1 MKDYSNLA
9 KVIIENVGGK
19 ENIVNLKHC
28 VTRLRFQL
36 KDESLAKTDVL
47 KNTKG
52 VVTVVQAGGQY
63 QVVIGNAVAD
73 VFKEVCSQAG
83 IEDIQSAQNEEEKLT
98 GFKWFV
104 DFIFSITGPT
114 LMLLSASGILKGIL
128 TIFTMT
134 GIMTSDSGIYILF
147 SAVADTIYY
156 FLPLFIGYCTAKKI
170 GVSPFLGMLIG
181 GILCYP
187 TINGV
192 DLDLLGFTVN
202 NTYTSTFLPT
212 ILVVCL
218 AKPVESFLNKIIP
231 QVLKSLFVPLLVM
244 VVVVP
249 IGFAFIG
256 PVANYLSE
264 QMSVLINTLYN
275 LNSTIA
281 GIFIGVIW
289 QILVV
294 IGLHGTI
301 GMISI
306 VNLLQGNPDPILAIS
321 SITMFAQVAAVMG
334 IYLKTKNKK
343 VKMDC
348 LPAAISGV
356 LGTTEPAIYGITL
369 PRIKVFAVSCIGA
382 GITGLFCGFFK
393 IYKYA
398 LGGGIFAVPGLL
410 NPDNP
415 QIFPILLAIVS
426 GTVVSFILTTIVYKD
441 SDYEKNEQKEN
452 ESQKQEKSI
461 VSKEIVK
468 APLEGEI
475 IDLSNVQDAAF
486 AGKDLGDGIAIIP
499 HSGKVVAPFNGTV
512 MALFPTN
519 HAIGLVSDNGCQVL
533 IHVGLDTVQL
543 EGKYFKAHVKK
554 GDRVKTGDVL
564 VTFDL
569 EAISKEGYCLETPVI
584 ITNTADYLD
593 IIPIKEK
600 YCHLEEDILTVVI

>member
-1 MKDYSNLA
+1 MKDYKNLA
-9 KVIIENVGGK
+9 KTIIENVGGK
-19 ENIVNLKHC
+19 GNIVNLKHC

-36 KDESLAKTDVL
+36 KDESLAKTEVL
-47 KNTKG
+47 KNTTG

-63 QVVIGNAVAD
+63 QVVIGSAVAD
-73 VFKEVCSQAG
+73 VFKEVCLQAG
-83 IEDIQSAQNEEEKLT
+83 IEDIQSAQNDEEKLT

-114 LMLLSASGILKGIL
+114 LMLLSASGILKGLL
-128 TIFTMT
+128 TICTMT
-134 GIMTSDSGIYILF
+134 GIMSSDAGIYTLF
-147 SAVADTIYY
+147 SAVSDAIYY

-192 DLDLLGFTVN
+192 DLDLLGYTVN
-202 NTYTSTFLPT
+202 ATYTSTFLPT
-212 ILVVCL
+212 ILIVCL
-218 AKPVESFLNKIIP
+218 AKPIESFLNRVIP
-231 QVLKSLFVPLLVM
+231 QVLKSLFVPLIVM
-244 VVVVP
+244 IVVVP

-256 PVANYLSE
+256 PVTNYLSA
-264 QMSVLINTLYN
+264 QLSVLINNLYN
-275 LNSTIA
+275 LNSAIA
-281 GIFIGVIW
+281 GAFIGIIW

-343 VKMDC
+343 VKLDC
-348 LPAAISGV
+348 LPAAISGI
-356 LGTTEPAIYGITL
+356 LGTTEPAIYGVTL
-369 PRIKVFAVSCIGA
+369 PRIKIFVISCIGA
-382 GITGLFCGFFK
+382 CVTGLFCGIFK

-410 NPDNP
+410 NPENP

-426 GTVVSFILTTIVYKD
+426 GTVVSFILTMIVYKD
-441 SDYEKNEQKEN
+441 SDYEDKKQEEV
-452 ESQKQEKSI
+452 ESQEKKMI
-461 VSKEIVK
+461 SKEIIK

-475 IDLSNVQDAAF
+475 IDLSKVHDAAF

-499 HSGKVVAPFNGTV
+499 NLGKVVAPFDGTIV
-512 MALFPTN
+512 ALFPTN

-543 EGKYFKAHVKK
+543 EGKYFKAHVQK
-554 GDRVKTGDVL
+554 GQQVKAGDIL
-564 VTFDL
+564 LTFD
-569 EAISKEGYCLETPVI
+569 IDKITSKGYCLETPVI
-584 ITNTADYLD
+584 ITNTNDYLD
-593 IIPIKEK
+593 IIAIKENK
-600 YCHLEEDILTVVI
+600 CSLADDILTVII

>member
-1 MKDYSNLA
+1 MKDFKNLA
-9 KVIIENVGGK
+9 KTIIENVGGK
-19 ENIVNLKHC
+19 DNIVNLKHC

-36 KDESLAKTDVL
+36 KDESLAKTEVL
-47 KNTKG
+47 KSTNG

-63 QVVIGNAVAD
+63 QVVIGSAVAD
-73 VFKEVCSQAG
+73 VFKEICLQAG
-83 IEDIQSAQNEEEKLT
+83 IEDIQSAQKEEEKLT

-114 LMLLSASGILKGIL
+114 LMLLSASGILKGLL
-128 TIFTMT
+128 TICTMT
-134 GIMTSDSGIYILF
+134 GIMTSEDGIYTLF
-147 SAVADTIYY
+147 SAVGDAIYY

-192 DLDLLGFTVN
+192 DLDLLGYTVN
-202 NTYTSTFLPT
+202 ATYTSTFLPT
-212 ILVVCL
+212 ILIVCL
-218 AKPVESFLNKIIP
+218 AKPIERFLNKVIP
-231 QVLKSLFVPLLVM
+231 QVLKSLFVPLIVM
-244 VVVVP
+244 IVVVP

-256 PVANYLSE
+256 PVTNYLSA
-264 QMSVLINTLYN
+264 QLSVLINYIYN
-275 LNSTIA
+275 LNSAIA
-281 GIFIGVIW
+281 GAFIGVIW

-348 LPAAISGV
+348 LPAAISGI
-356 LGTTEPAIYGITL
+356 LGTTEPAIYGVTL
-369 PRIKVFAVSCIGA
+369 PRIKVFVISCIGA
-382 GITGLFCGFFK
+382 CVTGLFCGIFK

-410 NPDNP
+410 NPEDP
-415 QIFPILLAIVS
+415 KIFPILLAIVS
-426 GTVVSFILTTIVYKD
+426 GTVVSFILTMIVYKD
-441 SDYEKNEQKEN
+441 SDYEDKVQEEVTD
-452 ESQKQEKSI
+452 QEKNI
-461 VSKEIVK
+461 ISKETIK

-475 IDLSNVQDAAF
+475 IDLSQVHDAAF
-486 AGKDLGDGIAIIP
+486 AGKALGDGIAIIP
-499 HSGKVVAPFNGTV
+499 RSGKVVAPFDGTI
-512 MALFPTN
+512 MALFPTK
-519 HAIGLVSDNGCQVL
+519 HAIGLVSDNGCQIL

-543 EGKYFKAHVKK
+543 EGKYFEAHVQK
-554 GDRVKTGDVL
+554 GQHVKTGDVL
-564 VTFDL
+564 LTFDMDK
-569 EAISKEGYCLETPVI
+569 ISSKGYYLETPVI
-584 ITNTADYLD
+584 ITNANDYID
-593 IIPIKEK
+593 IFTVKENQ
-600 YCHLEEDILTVVI
+600 CNLTDDILTVII

>member
-1 MKDYSNLA
+1 MKDYKNLA
-9 KVIIENVGGK
+9 KTIIENVGGK
-19 ENIVNLKHC
+19 GNIVNLKHC

-36 KDESLAKTDVL
+36 KDESLAKTEVL
-47 KNTKG
+47 KNTTG

-63 QVVIGNAVAD
+63 QVVIGSAVAD
-73 VFKEVCSQAG
+73 VFKEVCLQAG
-83 IEDIQSAQNEEEKLT
+83 IEDIQSAQNDEEKLT

-114 LMLLSASGILKGIL
+114 LMLLSASGILKGLL
-128 TIFTMT
+128 TICTMT
-134 GIMTSDSGIYILF
+134 GIMSSDAGIYTLF
-147 SAVADTIYY
+147 SAVSDAIYY

-192 DLDLLGFTVN
+192 DLDLLGYTVN
-202 NTYTSTFLPT
+202 ATYTSTFLPT
-212 ILVVCL
+212 ILIVCL
-218 AKPVESFLNKIIP
+218 AKPIESFLNRVIP
-231 QVLKSLFVPLLVM
+231 QVLKSLFVPLIVM
-244 VVVVP
+244 IVVVP

-256 PVANYLSE
+256 PVTNYLSA
-264 QMSVLINTLYN
+264 QLSVLINNLYN
-275 LNSTIA
+275 LNSAIA
-281 GIFIGVIW
+281 GAFIGIIW

-343 VKMDC
+343 VKLDC
-348 LPAAISGV
+348 LPAAISGI
-356 LGTTEPAIYGITL
+356 LGTTEPAIYGVTL
-369 PRIKVFAVSCIGA
+369 PRIKIFVISCIGA
-382 GITGLFCGFFK
+382 CVTGLFCGIFK

-410 NPDNP
+410 NPENP

-426 GTVVSFILTTIVYKD
+426 GTVVSFILTMIVYKD
-441 SDYEKNEQKEN
+441 SDYEDKKQEEV
-452 ESQKQEKSI
+452 ESQEKKMI
-461 VSKEIVK
+461 SKEIIK

-475 IDLSNVQDAAF
+475 IDLSKVHDAAF

-499 HSGKVVAPFNGTV
+499 NLGKVVAPFDGTIV
-512 MALFPTN
+512 ALFPTN

-543 EGKYFKAHVKK
+543 EGKYFKAHVQK
-554 GDRVKTGDVL
+554 GQQVKAGDIL
-564 VTFDL
+564 LTFD
-569 EAISKEGYCLETPVI
+569 IDKITSKGYCLETPVI
-584 ITNTADYLD
+584 ITNTNDYLD
-593 IIPIKEK
+593 IIAIKENK
-600 YCHLEEDILTVVI
+600 CSLTDDILTVII

>member
-1 MKDYSNLA
+1 MKDYKNLA
-9 KVIIENVGGK
+9 KTIIENVGSKG
-19 ENIVNLKHC
+19 NIVNLKHC

-36 KDESLAKTDVL
+36 KDESLAKTEVL
-47 KNTKG
+47 KNTTG

-63 QVVIGNAVAD
+63 QVVIGSAVAD
-73 VFKEVCSQAG
+73 VFKEVCLQAG
-83 IEDIQSAQNEEEKLT
+83 IEDIQSAQNDEEKLT

-114 LMLLSASGILKGIL
+114 LMLLSASGILKGLL
-128 TIFTMT
+128 TICTMT
-134 GIMTSDSGIYILF
+134 GIMSSDAGIYTLF
-147 SAVADTIYY
+147 SAVSDAIYY

-192 DLDLLGFTVN
+192 DLDLLGYTVN
-202 NTYTSTFLPT
+202 ATYTSTFLPT
-212 ILVVCL
+212 ILIVCL
-218 AKPVESFLNKIIP
+218 AKPIESFLNRVIP
-231 QVLKSLFVPLLVM
+231 QVLKSLFVPLIVM
-244 VVVVP
+244 IVVVP

-256 PVANYLSE
+256 PVTNYLSA
-264 QMSVLINTLYN
+264 QLSVLINNLYN
-275 LNSTIA
+275 LNSAIA
-281 GIFIGVIW
+281 GAFIGIIW

-343 VKMDC
+343 VKLDC
-348 LPAAISGV
+348 LPAAISGI
-356 LGTTEPAIYGITL
+356 LGTTEPAIYGVTL
-369 PRIKVFAVSCIGA
+369 PRIKIFVISCIGA
-382 GITGLFCGFFK
+382 CVTGLFCGIFK

-410 NPDNP
+410 NPENP

-426 GTVVSFILTTIVYKD
+426 GTVVSFILTMIVYKD
-441 SDYEKNEQKEN
+441 SDYEDKKQEEV
-452 ESQKQEKSI
+452 ESQEKKMI
-461 VSKEIVK
+461 SKEIIK

-475 IDLSNVQDAAF
+475 IDLSKVHDAAF

-499 HSGKVVAPFNGTV
+499 NLGKVVAPFDGTIV
-512 MALFPTN
+512 ALFPTN

-543 EGKYFKAHVKK
+543 EGKYFKAHVQK
-554 GDRVKTGDVL
+554 GQQVKAGDIL
-564 VTFDL
+564 LTFD
-569 EAISKEGYCLETPVI
+569 IDKITSKGYCLETPVI
-584 ITNTADYLD
+584 ITNTNDYLD
-593 IIPIKEK
+593 IIAIKENK
-600 YCHLEEDILTVVI
+600 CSLTDDILTVII

>member
-1 MKDYSNLA
+1 MKDYKNLA
-9 KVIIENVGGK
+9 KTIIENVGGK
-19 ENIVNLKHC
+19 GNIVNLKHC

-36 KDESLAKTDVL
+36 KDESLAKTEVL
-47 KNTKG
+47 KNTTG

-63 QVVIGNAVAD
+63 QVVIGSAVAD
-73 VFKEVCSQAG
+73 VFKEVCLQAG
-83 IEDIQSAQNEEEKLT
+83 IEDIQSAQNDEEKLT

-114 LMLLSASGILKGIL
+114 LMLLSASGILKGLL
-128 TIFTMT
+128 TICTMT
-134 GIMTSDSGIYILF
+134 GIMSSDAGIYTLF
-147 SAVADTIYY
+147 SAVSDAIYY

-192 DLDLLGFTVN
+192 DLDLLGYTVN
-202 NTYTSTFLPT
+202 ATYTSTFLPT
-212 ILVVCL
+212 ILIVCL
-218 AKPVESFLNKIIP
+218 AKPIESFLNRVIP
-231 QVLKSLFVPLLVM
+231 QVLKSLFVPLIVM
-244 VVVVP
+244 IVVVP

-256 PVANYLSE
+256 PVTNYLSA
-264 QMSVLINTLYN
+264 QLSVLINNLYN
-275 LNSTIA
+275 LNSAIA
-281 GIFIGVIW
+281 GAFIGIIW

-343 VKMDC
+343 VKLDC
-348 LPAAISGV
+348 LPAAISGI
-356 LGTTEPAIYGITL
+356 LGTTEPAIYGVSL
-369 PRIKVFAVSCIGA
+369 PRIKIFVISCIGA
-382 GITGLFCGFFK
+382 CVTGLFCGIFK

-410 NPDNP
+410 NPENP

-426 GTVVSFILTTIVYKD
+426 GTVVSFILTMIVYKD
-441 SDYEKNEQKEN
+441 SDYEDKKQEEV
-452 ESQKQEKSI
+452 ESQEKKMI
-461 VSKEIVK
+461 SKEIIK

-475 IDLSNVQDAAF
+475 IDLSKVHDAAF

-499 HSGKVVAPFNGTV
+499 NLGKVVAPFDGTIV
-512 MALFPTN
+512 ALFPTN

-543 EGKYFKAHVKK
+543 EGKYFKAHVQK
-554 GDRVKTGDVL
+554 GQQVKAGDIL
-564 VTFDL
+564 LTFD
-569 EAISKEGYCLETPVI
+569 IDKITSKGYCLETPVI
-584 ITNTADYLD
+584 ITNTNDYLD
-593 IIPIKEK
+593 IIAIKENK
-600 YCHLEEDILTVVI
+600 CSLTDDILTVII

>member
-1 MKDYSNLA
+1 MKDYKNLA
-9 KVIIENVGGK
+9 KTIIENVGGK
-19 ENIVNLKHC
+19 GNIVNLKHC

-36 KDESLAKTDVL
+36 KDESLAKTEVL
-47 KNTKG
+47 KNTTG

-63 QVVIGNAVAD
+63 QVVIGSAVAD
-73 VFKEVCSQAG
+73 VFKEVCLQAG
-83 IEDIQSAQNEEEKLT
+83 IEDIQSAQNDEEKLT

-114 LMLLSASGILKGIL
+114 LMLLSASGILKGLL
-128 TIFTMT
+128 TICTMT
-134 GIMTSDSGIYILF
+134 GIMSSDAGIYTLF
-147 SAVADTIYY
+147 SAVSDAIYY

-192 DLDLLGFTVN
+192 DLDLLGYTVN
-202 NTYTSTFLPT
+202 ATYTSTFLPT
-212 ILVVCL
+212 ILIVCL
-218 AKPVESFLNKIIP
+218 AKPIESFLNRVIP
-231 QVLKSLFVPLLVM
+231 QVLKSLFVPLIVM
-244 VVVVP
+244 IVVVP

-256 PVANYLSE
+256 PVTNYLSA
-264 QMSVLINTLYN
+264 QLSVLINNLYN
-275 LNSTIA
+275 LNSAIA
-281 GIFIGVIW
+281 GAFIGIIW

-343 VKMDC
+343 VKLDC
-348 LPAAISGV
+348 LPAAISGI
-356 LGTTEPAIYGITL
+356 LGTTEPAIYGVTL
-369 PRIKVFAVSCIGA
+369 PRIKIFVISCIGA
-382 GITGLFCGFFK
+382 CVTGLFCGIFK

-410 NPDNP
+410 NPENP

-426 GTVVSFILTTIVYKD
+426 GTVVSFILTMIVYKD
-441 SDYEKNEQKEN
+441 SDYEDKKQEEV
-452 ESQKQEKSI
+452 ESQEKKI
-461 VSKEIVK
+461 ISKEIIK

-475 IDLSNVQDAAF
+475 IDLSKVHDAAF

-499 HSGKVVAPFNGTV
+499 NLGKVVAPFDGTIV
-512 MALFPTN
+512 ALFPTN

-543 EGKYFKAHVKK
+543 EGKYFKAHVQK
-554 GDRVKTGDVL
+554 GQQVKAGDIL
-564 VTFDL
+564 LTFD
-569 EAISKEGYCLETPVI
+569 IDKITSEGYCLETPVI
-584 ITNTADYLD
+584 ITNTNDYLD
-593 IIPIKEK
+593 IIAIKENK
-600 YCHLEEDILTVVI
+600 CSLTDDILTVII